1 MKCQPRAA
9 KSTMTESRQQ
19 CCCSSSLVLVSTLIK
34 LFRFRII
41 RVVTIQVVTIQITA
55 ILVSLYDLGQMFRCG
70 ELFEERRRRSRSIF
84 APSGSCR
91 VLGQDCL
98 TLYLE
103 TQNFA
108 PRLVITV
115 YSFHLDLPYVLVTL
129 CVCLF
134 FCLSVCSYLFN
145 FNCPSFPTLFT
156 GRYWAVVLGD
166 LILSYNILIHFSS

>member
-1 MKCQPRAA
+1 MGGDRTKCQPRAA

-19 CCCSSSLVLVSTLIK
+19 CCCSSSLVLVSTLSK
-34 LFRFRII
+34 LFRFRIF

-55 ILVSLYDLGQMFRCG
+55 ILVSQYDLGQMFRCG
-70 ELFEERRRRSRSIF
+70 ELCEERRRRSRNIF
-84 APSGSCR
+84 APSGSYR

-115 YSFHLDLPYVLVTL
+115 HYVHFVKYDDAVSFYDAVSDTIRRRGG
-129 CVCLF
+129 
-134 FCLSVCSYLFN
+134 N
-145 FNCPSFPTLFT
+145 RGIFT
-156 GRYWAVVLGD
+156 EEGVDTVAYFGGNHGSRV
-166 LILSYNILIHFSS
+166 